1 GGAPHPRRGRG
12 GIPPPATT
20 REARL
25 AIPILRSSFARRRSS
40 AVNRFIAATPPPL
53 RVQEVCH
60 ETRVPLNALEAPAPF
75 AWPPPNPAVPRVRS
89 RLPSDRQI
97 RAPRAAAPRE
107 RSGCRR
113 GREVTPK
120 NRRTPSAP
128 RP

>member
-1 GGAPHPRRGRG
+1 GSPLPFF
-12 GIPPPATT
+12 
-20 REARL
+20 EARSRDDAHPL
-25 AIPILRSSFARRRSS
+25 SIDSLPQLLR
-40 AVNRFIAATPPPL
+40 PL

-60 ETRVPLNALEAPAPF
+60 ETRVHLNVLEAPAPF

-89 RLPSDRQI
+89 RLPSDRLI
-97 RAPRAAAPRE
+97 RAPRVAAPRE